1 MNNINNLLLA
11 DAFLFSCRQ
20 IIRIKL
26 ISIRTHF
33 QTTGT
38 TMNNINNLLLA
49 DELGWNKKNNKK
61 YKNHKLIDL
70 QSVVLLVPHVPL
82 LITVVSA
89 L

>member
-1 MNNINNLLLA
+1 
-11 DAFLFSCRQ
+11 
-20 IIRIKL
+20 
-26 ISIRTHF
+26 
-33 QTTGT
+33 
-38 TMNNINNLLLA
+38 MNNINNLLLA

-61 YKNHKLIDL
+61 YKIHKKHKLIDL